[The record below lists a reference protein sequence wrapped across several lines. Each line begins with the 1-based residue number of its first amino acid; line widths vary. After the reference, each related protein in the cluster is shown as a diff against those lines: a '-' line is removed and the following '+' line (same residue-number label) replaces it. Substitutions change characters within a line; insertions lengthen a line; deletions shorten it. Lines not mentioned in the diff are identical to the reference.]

1 MKNVYNIIDESPFYF
16 DKNGLRF
23 YFSSELNRKR
33 FKEKFKEWILEENN
47 KINHR
52 YNFNVNLS
60 IPLLFSLYSRI
71 EKRGFRVYSLADE
84 FLLLKEI
91 NFSSNIIV

>member
-1 MKNVYNIIDESPFYF
+1 MKNVYNIIEESPFYL
-16 DKNGLRF
+16 DIENYRF
-23 YFSSELNRKR
+23 YFSSEFNRVR
-33 FKEKFKEWILEENN
+33 FENKYKEYIKEENN

-71 EKRGFRVYSLADE
+71 EKRGFRVYSLTDE

-91 NFSSNIIV
+91 KFSSNIIV